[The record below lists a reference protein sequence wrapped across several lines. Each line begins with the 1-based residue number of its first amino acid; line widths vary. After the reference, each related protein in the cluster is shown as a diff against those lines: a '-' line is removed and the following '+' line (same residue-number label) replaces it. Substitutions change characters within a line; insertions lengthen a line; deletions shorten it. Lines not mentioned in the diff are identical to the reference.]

1 MKVLIDTSV
10 WSLALRRKAPS
21 HAAVDTLR
29 RLIAGGRAAM
39 IGPVRQEVLSGI
51 REPLAF
57 DRLRDQ
63 LASFPD
69 ESIATADYEQA
80 ATYFNECRARGLQ
93 GSNTDFLMCA
103 VCVRHRMPLLTTD
116 ADFARFAEVIP
127 VTLHP
132 YGP

>member
-1 MKVLIDTSV
+1 MNVLIDTSV

-29 RLIAGGRAAM
+29 RVIAGGR
-39 IGPVRQEVLSGI
+39 
-51 REPLAF
+51 
-57 DRLRDQ
+57 
-63 LASFPD
+63 
-69 ESIATADYEQA
+69 
-80 ATYFNECRARGLQ
+80 Q

-132 YGP
+132 HGP